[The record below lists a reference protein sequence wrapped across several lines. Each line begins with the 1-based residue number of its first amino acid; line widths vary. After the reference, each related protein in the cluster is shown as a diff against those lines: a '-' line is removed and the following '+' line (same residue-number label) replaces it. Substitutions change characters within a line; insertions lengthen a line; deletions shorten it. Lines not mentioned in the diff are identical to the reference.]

1 MRLLT
6 PAKIH
11 VLAYSHKS
19 QLEYIEYITDRSLY
33 YTVLD
38 TTYRSI
44 LIGYILKLCIQKRW
58 AACISDINF
67 ASIKV
72 KALLERSFRGFQSS
86 LIN

>member
-38 TTYRSI
+38 TTYRCI
-44 LIGYILKLCIQKRW
+44 LIGYT
-58 AACISDINF
+58 F
-67 ASIKV
+67 
-72 KALLERSFRGFQSS
+72 
-86 LIN
+86 